1 MNSGHNKVI
10 FSLPYQKLDLDYNVT
25 GWYFLTGFELKRE
38 ITPLKGWSQTFPF
51 SI

>member
-10 FSLPYQKLDLDYNVT
+10 FSLAYQKLDLDYNVT
-25 GWYFLTGFELKRE
+25 GWYFLKLKRE
-38 ITPLKGWSQTFPF
+38 ITPLKGWSKTFPF